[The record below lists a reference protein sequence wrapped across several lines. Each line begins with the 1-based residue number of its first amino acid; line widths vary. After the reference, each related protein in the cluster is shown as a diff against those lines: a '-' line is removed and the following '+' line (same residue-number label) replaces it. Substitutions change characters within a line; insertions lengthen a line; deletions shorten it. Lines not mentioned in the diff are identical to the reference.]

1 MSGRSS
7 VIVADDHPIFLD
19 GVVAAIE
26 ARPDLRLLAT
36 AGDGLEALRRVRAD
50 APDVLVLDLDLP
62 GLDGF
67 GVLEAIAA
75 EEASTR
81 VLIVSASHGA
91 ASVYRAIR
99 LGAHGYLGKQARAS
113 ELCDAIAAV
122 ARGQTVVAA
131 DLQESL
137 ASEVRLRRDAPE
149 APALTAR
156 ELGVVR
162 LSADGLSTAEMAREL
177 HVSPATVKTHL
188 QHAFE
193 KLGVSDRAAAV
204 AKVMRA
210 GLLR

>member
-1 MSGRSS
+1 MTGRSS
-7 VIVADDHPIFLD
+7 VVVADDHPIFLD
-19 GVVAAIE
+19 GLVAAIE
-26 ARPDLRLLAT
+26 ARPQLQLLGT
-36 AGDGLEALRRVRAD
+36 AGDGIEAMRRVRAD
-50 APDVLVLDLDLP
+50 CPDVLVLDLDLP

-67 GVLEAIAA
+67 GVLEAIASEA
-75 EEASTR
+75 ASTR
-81 VLIVSASHGA
+81 VLIVSATNGA
-91 ASVYRAIR
+91 AAVYRAIR
-99 LGAHGYLGKQARAS
+99 LGARGYLGKHAYAG

-122 ARGQTVVAA
+122 ARGQTVIAA
-131 DLQESL
+131 ELQECL
-137 ASEVRLRRDAPE
+137 ASEVRLRRDTPD
-149 APALTAR
+149 APALSAR
-156 ELGVVR
+156 ELAIVR

>member
-1 MSGRSS
+1 MSGRPS
-7 VIVADDHPIFLD
+7 VVVADDHPIFLD

-26 ARPDLRLLAT
+26 ARPQLRLLGT
-36 AGDGLEALRRVRAD
+36 AGDGIEALRRVRAD

-62 GLDGF
+62 RLDGF

-75 EEASTR
+75 EDATTR
-81 VLIVSASHGA
+81 ALIVSASNGA
-91 ASVYRAIR
+91 ATVYRAIR
-99 LGAHGYLGKQARAS
+99 LGAHGYLGKQAQAG
-113 ELCDAIAAV
+113 ELCDAVAAV
-122 ARGQTVVAA
+122 ARGQTVIAA
-131 DLQESL
+131 DLQECL
-137 ASEVRLRRDAPE
+137 ASEVRLRRETPD

-156 ELGVVR
+156 ELGIVR
-162 LSADGLSTAEMAREL
+162 LSAEGLSTAEMAREL